1 MPTFAQ
7 PQLALASF
15 SAPSFVERERSE
27 ASPPLTAVGA
37 AVGSLGA
44 DVVGAVCS
52 SLEAHHSA
60 LSLLLAAADRG
71 AVVIPQGL
79 RECLERAASTLPAA
93 LDRGIAPPLITAVA

>member
-7 PQLALASF
+7 PQLSLASF
-15 SAPSFVERERSE
+15 STPSYVEFERSE

-44 DVVGAVCS
+44 DVVGALCS

-71 AVVIPQGL
+71 AVLIPPGL

-93 LDRGIAPPLITAVA
+93 LDRAPVAPMITAVA